1 MGLFDRLL
9 KTGMRAVGDAVVDA
23 VSDAIREKS
32 EPTASTWNNTAGH
45 REAGPREP
53 KQVKIVERVVTEEED
68 EREFDEKL
76 AEILPELGEYEVRRE
91 VSPDELEQEAGHEIY
106 TRERRRREPNNFTY
120 VLYQNGERVLIINFW
135 SDYETYAHYAN
146 RDIREYCRSN
156 GIKMLDF
163 FEYLPNRED
172 YMSQRISAQL

>member
-76 AEILPELGEYEVRRE
+76 AEILPELGEYEVRRG

-106 TRERRRREPNNFTY
+106 TRECRRREPNNFTY

-172 YMSQRISAQL
+172 YMRQRISAQL

>member
-32 EPTASTWNNTAGH
+32 EPTASTWENTAGT

-53 KQVKIVERVVTEEED
+53 KPVKTVERVVTEEED

-76 AEILPELGEYEVRRE
+76 AEILPELGAYEVRRE

-106 TRERRRREPNNFTY
+106 TRERRCKRPDDFTY
-120 VLYQNGERVLIINFW
+120 VLYQNGERVLIINLW
-135 SDYETYAHYAN
+135 SSHVTYKHLAN
-146 RDIREYCRSN
+146 CDVREYCRSN

-163 FEYLPNRED
+163 FDYLPNEAD
-172 YMSQRISAQL
+172 YMRQRISAQL